1 MGVLQK
7 KKMVVAGNWKM
18 NKTRKEAKT
27 LIDDIKALVEL
38 KNGCEVV
45 LCVPFTNLDLAVN
58 LTQGTNIKIGA
69 QNCHFK
75 PSGAFT
81 GEVSAK
87 MLSEMGVSH
96 VVLGHSERRQFF
108 AETDETVNLRLKAA
122 LSEGLCAIVCVGES
136 LAAREDGI
144 TFELI
149 AMQVKQALKGVSA
162 EEMKNVILA
171 YEPIWAIG
179 TGKTASSDQAQEVC
193 CFIRKIVE
201 QMFDVEVAS
210 GLVVQYGGSVNEK
223 NCAELFS
230 KSDICGGLI
239 GGASLDAK
247 KFAQIVDAA
256 CNVVV

>member
-1 MGVLQK
+1 MGVLQ

-18 NKTRKEAKT
+18 NKTRSEAKI
-27 LIDDIKALVEL
+27 LINEIKSLVES
-38 KNGCEVV
+38 KSGCEVV

-58 LTQGTNIKIGA
+58 LAQETNLKIGA

-75 PSGAFT
+75 SSGAFT
-81 GEVSAK
+81 GEISAK

-136 LAAREDGI
+136 LVAREDGV

-149 AMQVKQALKGVSA
+149 AMQVKKALRGVLA

-193 CFIRKIVE
+193 YFIRKVVE
-201 QMFDVEVAS
+201 HMFGLEVAS

-230 KSDICGGLI
+230 KSDVCGGLI
-239 GGASLDAK
+239 GGASLDAQ
-247 KFAQIVDAA
+247 KFAAIVDAA
-256 CNVVV
+256 CNSNL